1 MTKIF
6 EIEDDGKG
14 IRLKSHFLRRL
25 VQSYPKLSNQGT
37 NRILKKLKLFL
48 NEKKNDL
55 WALKIPNSSFFNVI
69 LKISQF
75 ELNKYADHF
84 SVSDIFYT
92 S

>member
-48 NEKKNDL
+48 NDKEYDL
-55 WALKIPNSSFFNVI
+55 
-69 LKISQF
+69 
-75 ELNKYADHF
+75 
-84 SVSDIFYT
+84 
-92 S
+92 

>member
-55 WALKIPNSSFFNVI
+55 
-69 LKISQF
+69 
-75 ELNKYADHF
+75 
-84 SVSDIFYT
+84 
-92 S
+92 